1 MSGIFIILLFMS
13 LFTVFWIS
21 YWDISWILLSTVSN
35 MLISSSIEIFQFTNT
50 FLKYFIY
57 LHYILLQYFT
67 KCFFLSFF
75 FPFCTILVISCC
87 VFPYVCF
94 FVLFCVNSVH
104 SHSVFCIWN
113 CPWKSRNATSQGIL
127 PPRLLVVKHL
137 LPYHWELVY

>member
-57 LHYILLQYFT
+57 LHYILLQYFA

-75 FPFCTILVISCC
+75 LFSILYNPGDFLLCFPLCLLFCFVLCKLCTQPFCILYLKLSMEIKKCHK
-87 VFPYVCF
+87 PG
-94 FVLFCVNSVH
+94 H
-104 SHSVFCIWN
+104 
-113 CPWKSRNATSQGIL
+113 TSSQIAGC
-127 PPRLLVVKHL
+127 
-137 LPYHWELVY
+137 